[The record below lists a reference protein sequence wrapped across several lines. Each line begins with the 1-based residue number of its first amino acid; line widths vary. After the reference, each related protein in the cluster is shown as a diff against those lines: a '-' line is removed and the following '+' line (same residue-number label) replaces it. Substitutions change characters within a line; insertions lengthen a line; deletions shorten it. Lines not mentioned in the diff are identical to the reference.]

1 VLVSQALRIAIFL
14 GTTGLVVTLFAL
26 HVHRRATRYLAL
38 SPRLSRAWLALLI
51 AGVLSALAA
60 RLLPASSLAREL
72 GSFGAAITL
81 GILISSILLWPF
93 ELVQLARAVWRAL
106 RKSGER
112 ARAPEPAKP
121 ASMPEPAE
129 PERREFL
136 AQAAV
141 GSALAV
147 GFGASSYG
155 ALFGRHDYSLDTVSI
170 ALQKLPRAL
179 DGFTIVQL
187 SDIHV
192 GLFVDEHELR
202 AGLELVKRA
211 KPDLIVLTG
220 DLVDHDPSYAPMLGR
235 FARQLEGLARRGVFA
250 IPGNHDYYAGVAPVM
265 QALREAGVDVLL
277 NRHVRVGDADHGFAL
292 AGVDDVSAQG
302 HGGAGPDLARAFA
315 GAPPELARVLLS
327 HNPSFYP
334 TAQSQADLVL
344 SGHTHGGQIT
354 LFINPAEL
362 VLRHGY
368 VRGHYS
374 HGESQI
380 YVNRGFGTAGP
391 PARVGSPPEVTR
403 IILTS
408 PA

>member
-1 VLVSQALRIAIFL
+1 MSQVLRIVIFL
-14 GTTGLVVTLFAL
+14 ATTGLVVTLLSL
-26 HVHRRATRYLAL
+26 HVHRRAARFLRL
-38 SPRLSRAWLALLI
+38 SPRLSRAWLVLLI
-51 AGVLSALAA
+51 VGVLSALLA
-60 RLLPASSLAREL
+60 RLLPAGWLAREL

-81 GILISSILLWPF
+81 GTIISSIMLWPF
-93 ELVQLARAVWRAL
+93 EVVRLLSRAWQAV
-106 RKSGER
+106 RK
-112 ARAPEPAKP
+112 RAPAT
-121 ASMPEPAE
+121 AATTPAE

-170 ALQKLPRAL
+170 PLAKLPREL
-179 DGFTIVQL
+179 DGFSIVQL

-192 GLFVDEHELR
+192 GLFVDERELR

-220 DLVDHDPSYAPMLGR
+220 DLVDHDASYAAMLGR
-235 FARQLEGLARRGVFA
+235 FARQLEGVARRGVFA
-250 IPGNHDYYAGVAPVM
+250 IPGNHDYYAGVGPVM

-277 NRHVRVGDADHGFAL
+277 NRHVRVGDPGHGFVL
-292 AGVDDVSAQG
+292 AGVDEVTAQG
-302 HGGAGPDLARAFA
+302 YGGPGPDLRRAFA
-315 GAPPELARVLLS
+315 DAPPELARVLLS
-327 HNPSFYP
+327 HNPAYYP
-334 TAQSQADLVL
+334 AASKYADLVL

-362 VLRHGY
+362 VLRHGF
-368 VRGHYS
+368 VRGHYTRDA
-374 HGESQI
+374 GQL

-391 PARVGSPPEVTR
+391 PARVGSPPEITKL
-403 IILTS
+403 ILTS
-408 PA
+408 RA